1 MKHVTPSPRNPQA
14 HYTVR
19 WVFGQL
25 PAARR
30 QAIVA
35 FWLREGAI
43 QCAEEAWRR
52 AWEVACVLEEAGT
65 GAVAGVCTVAVGFDD
80 AQRSFGYV
88 RIYIGKRHRHP
99 GLAVRMIQRML
110 EGFEVLAYEPG
121 APYRLLAG
129 IENPKLEAR
138 AGQRLLAGLGFTVI
152 GKTAEGGML
161 LERVLESHPDRIEV
175 A

>member
-1 MKHVTPSPRNPQA
+1 MQRTTHSPQHPQA
-14 HYTVR
+14 QYTVR

-25 PAARR
+25 SAARR

-35 FWLREGAI
+35 FWVREDAI

-65 GAVAGVCTVAVGFDD
+65 GAIAGVCTVAIGFDET
-80 AQRSFGYV
+80 QRSFGFA
-88 RIYIGKRHRHP
+88 RIFIGKRHRHA
-99 GLAVRMIQRML
+99 GLGVRMGQRMI

-138 AGQRLLAGLGFTVI
+138 GGQRLLASLGFTVI

-161 LERVLESHPDRIEV
+161 VERLLASHPDRIEV